1 MLFNQTKGITIMGI
15 SLTKG
20 GTLSLA
26 KADGGALTRVRM
38 GLGWDQAKSGFF
50 GIGGSIDLDAS
61 ALLFDANRQLVDT
74 VAFNHLRSKDGS
86 VQHGGDNLTGAGDGD
101 DETIDVD
108 LSRVPA
114 NVTSIVFVITSYSG
128 QAFDK
133 IKNVFCRLVDLSAG
147 QNEVV
152 KYQLGAEQ
160 GNSNA
165 QIMAVVSRSGS
176 GWVFRAVG
184 ESARGKVAKD
194 MVKPSAAIL

>member
-1 MLFNQTKGITIMGI
+1 MSI

-20 GTLSLA
+20 GTLSL
-26 KADGGALTRVRM
+26 KKDDGGELTQVRM
-38 GLGWDQAKSGFF
+38 GLGWDQAKKSGFF
-50 GIGGSIDLDAS
+50 GGGGNIDLDAS
-61 ALLFDANRQLVDT
+61 ALLFDSNRNLIEY
-74 VAFNHLRSKDGS
+74 VAYNRLRSSDGS
-86 VQHGGDNLTGAGDGD
+86 VRHGGDNLTGAGDGD

-114 NVTSIVFVITSYSG
+114 NVASIAFVITSYSG

-133 IKNVFCRLVDLSAG
+133 IQNVFCRLVDLSSG
-147 QNEVV
+147 QKEVV
-152 KYQLGAEQ
+152 KYQLGSEQ

-176 GWVFRAVG
+176 GWSFRAVG

-194 MVKPSAAIL
+194 MVQPTASVL